1 MFINTAF
8 TTLFAKMALGYIFY
22 QAIGMRSYLK
32 IINFY
37 NTGGLLESIFYIVI
51 TGALLTP
58 GLAIFDPG
66 FIMQLFKRKQE
77 LKKGATS
84 ELTQRDAHKLF
95 EGPQF
100 DIATKYANLIKTV
113 LLVGFYAPALPSVLV
128 LAGIGLILSFW
139 ADKYILLRR
148 VALPNTLDNDLTTLM
163 IEYIEWTPVMY
174 ALGNLLFTYTL
185 ENSAMDPV
193 YNATELWLM
202 WITLGLSIINVL
214 VPMEYINQKIFK
226 YQRRVTET
234 MTYRQAQR
242 SFITD
247 YDRENPITRKRALR
261 EFMTQSFSPKKDETI
276 PTGFSMLINSLA
288 SNIMKAATHEIE
300 KEEQVILEEENDDDY
315 DLQYLNLYVAKV
327 KHRPMKQIE

>member
-1 MFINTAF
+1 
-8 TTLFAKMALGYIFY
+8 MALGFIFY
-22 QAIGMRSYLK
+22 QAVGLRSYLK

-37 NTGGLLESIFYIVI
+37 NTGGLLESIFYLVI
-51 TGALLTP
+51 TGALVTP
-58 GLAIFDPG
+58 GLAVFDPG

-77 LKKGATS
+77 LKKESTS
-84 ELTQRDAHKLF
+84 QLTQRDAHKLF

-174 ALGNLLFTYTL
+174 ALGNLVFTYTL

-193 YNATELWLM
+193 YNTVELWLM
-202 WITLGLSIINVL
+202 WITLSLSILNVL
-214 VPMEYINQKIFK
+214 IPMEYINQKIFK
-226 YQRRVTET
+226 NRKQVTET
-234 MTYRQAQR
+234 LTYRQAQR
-242 SFITD
+242 AFITD
-247 YDRENPITRKRALR
+247 YDRENPITRKRALK
-261 EFMTQSFSPKKDETI
+261 EFMTQVLSPKKDQTTPE
-276 PTGFSMLINSLA
+276 GFSMLINTLA
-288 SNIMKAATHEIE
+288 SNIIKAATTEIE
-300 KEEQVILEEENDDDY
+300 KEKEEKEGQVILEEEDEYDY
-315 DLQYLNLYVAKV
+315 DLEYLNLYAAKV
-327 KHRPMKQIE
+327 KHRPMKQVE